1 MCQIAVYLDDEKIMD
16 DVMLVEPVPEGI
28 RLIKLFEAERV
39 IPATIRQLD
48 LMRNRVFLDSIKQG
62 DHQDERNR
70 QTESVDPTLD

>member
-16 DVMLVEPVPEGI
+16 DVMLVEPVPGEI
-28 RLIKLFEAERV
+28 RLLKLFEAERV

-48 LMRNRVFLDSIKQG
+48 LMRNRVFLDTVKQG

-70 QTESVDPTLD
+70 QTESANPTLD